1 MAYTPELSQIH
12 SAALRRIAW
21 AMDMPMT
28 KAMVEIF
35 EYVGN
40 VLDNDKICSACRDR
54 SFCCDCLFKRN
65 GGEK

>member
-21 AMDMPMT
+21 AIDMPMT

-35 EYVGN
+35 EYISHT
-40 VLDNDKICSACRDR
+40 LDSDKICGACRDKN
-54 SFCCDCLFKRN
+54 FCSHCPFCKN
-65 GGEK
+65 E